1 MHFARPPHPLTPKAD
16 QTEHPKPVKTT
27 SCMKQ
32 SFSPHLPPPQKLGIA
47 VTPPAIWEE
56 LQLSAIFASSLC
68 IM

>member
-47 VTPPAIWEE
+47 VTPPAI
-56 LQLSAIFASSLC
+56 
-68 IM
+68 